1 MGKDKETQEMDLG
14 ALPFMRTLS
23 PWNEGN
29 LQSTQSKS
37 DEEAQGKS
45 GDAAQGMSQEE
56 DRDSR
61 WVAGEGPGIKNTTK
75 ETMDEPQEEVRQNSA
90 YGRGNRPRVDNNNF
104 FEERS
109 NPLSSK
115 GD

>member
-1 MGKDKETQEMDLG
+1 MGKNKETNDMDLG
-14 ALPFMRTLS
+14 SLPFMRTLS

-29 LQSTQSKS
+29 LQAADGKS
-37 DEEAQGKS
+37 EEHAQGKS
-45 GDAAQGMSQEE
+45 GDAKA
-56 DRDSR
+56 
-61 WVAGEGPGIKNTTK
+61 KNTTK
-75 ETMDEPQEEVRQNSA
+75 ETMEEPQEEVRQNSA

>member
-1 MGKDKETQEMDLG
+1 MGKDMENDGLDLS

-29 LQSTQSKS
+29 LQT
-37 DEEAQGKS
+37 AQGKS
-45 GDAAQGMSQEE
+45 EDDAQGKSESTAAQGRSEE
-56 DRDSR
+56 P
-61 WVAGEGPGIKNTTK
+61 AAQNTTK
-75 ETMDEPQEEVRQNSA
+75 EDMDEPQEEVRQNSA

>member
-1 MGKDKETQEMDLG
+1 MGKDKETDELDLG

-29 LQSTQSKS
+29 LQAANGKSEESAQSKS
-37 DEEAQGKS
+37 EDSVQGKSAECAQGKH
-45 GDAAQGMSQEE
+45 GGTEA
-56 DRDSR
+56 
-61 WVAGEGPGIKNTTK
+61 KNQTK

-104 FEERS
+104 FGERS

>member
-1 MGKDKETQEMDLG
+1 MGKDKETQEVDLG

-29 LQSTQSKS
+29 LQAAQGKS

-45 GDAAQGMSQEE
+45 EDAQ
-56 DRDSR
+56 
-61 WVAGEGPGIKNTTK
+61 AGNTTK

>member
-1 MGKDKETQEMDLG
+1 MGKNKETDDLDLG

-29 LQSTQSKS
+29 LQAADGKSENSVQAKSENST
-37 DEEAQGKS
+37 QGKS
-45 GDAAQGMSQEE
+45 EECAQGNHG
-56 DRDSR
+56 D
-61 WVAGEGPGIKNTTK
+61 PGAKNQVK
-75 ETMDEPQEEVRQNSA
+75 ETMDEPQEQVRQNSA

-104 FEERS
+104 FGERS